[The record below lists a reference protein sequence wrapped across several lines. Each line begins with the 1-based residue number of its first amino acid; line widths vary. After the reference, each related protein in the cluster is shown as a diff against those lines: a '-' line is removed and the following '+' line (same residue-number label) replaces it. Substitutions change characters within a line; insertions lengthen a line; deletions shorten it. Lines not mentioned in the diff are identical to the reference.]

1 MEKEKITFE
10 QFCDPAF
17 IRSEQM
23 KVKSEAVWVIFQE
36 LGGLI
41 NVSKFAKKYLNKS
54 QSWFAQKLSGMTVC
68 NQKRS
73 FTEHEYMAI
82 SRGLRD
88 IANQLERYAEEID
101 SARFE

>member
-17 IRSEQM
+17 IRAEQM

-41 NVSKFAKKYLNKS
+41 NVSKFAKEYLNKS

-73 FTEHEYMAI
+73 FTENEYKAI

-88 IANQLERYAEEID
+88 IATRLERYADEID
-101 SARFE
+101 RARFE